1 MNIEELYKIINT
13 RIKNKNKNSYT
24 NSLIKLGPKKIAQKF
39 SEESNELVIDY
50 LVGSKKR
57 TVEEAADVIYHL
69 LVLLR
74 SKKVSLEEINKELTK
89 RK

>member
-13 RIKNKNKNSYT
+13 RIKNKKINSYT

-74 SKKVSLEEINKELTK
+74 SKKISLEEINKELTK

>member
-1 MNIEELYKIINT
+1 MNFEELYKIINT

-74 SKKVSLEEINKELTK
+74 SKKISLEEINKELTK

>member
-1 MNIEELYKIINT
+1 MAQ
-13 RIKNKNKNSYT
+13 
-24 NSLIKLGPKKIAQKF
+24 KKIAQKF
-39 SEESNELVIDY
+39 SEESNELAIDY

-74 SKKVSLEEINKELTK
+74 SKKISLEEINNELTK